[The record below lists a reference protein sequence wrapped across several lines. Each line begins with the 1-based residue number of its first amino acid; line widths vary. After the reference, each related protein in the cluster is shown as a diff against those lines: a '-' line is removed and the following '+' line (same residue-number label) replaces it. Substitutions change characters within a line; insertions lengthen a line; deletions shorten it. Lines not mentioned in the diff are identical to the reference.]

1 MYDREA
7 LLAAVDLAALADDL
21 LGGHVGSQRSPMWHC
36 PNPQHAQTGRTPPL
50 SIFHSHQGEQRWR
63 CHGCGDGGTAID
75 LVVACKG
82 GSVRDALGYLAG
94 RVGHHDHSI
103 DWTPTGRSAMSR
115 RPVERGCRD
124 REGLQRYVDECAA
137 TLWEPDGRAIRR
149 WLTNIR
155 GIPADVLEENRIG
168 ADLGSR
174 RQDRPAGMPRAL
186 GAVLP
191 TISQGQVVY
200 AQIRV
205 PHPAPGRPRYMNPT
219 SDLAPNPRV
228 TRMRPVE
235 CRRPEVIVTE
245 GAIDAL
251 SAATAGYRAVGVLSA
266 AYGDEAV
273 AVALAR
279 LPQPLV
285 LALDADEAGQAGA
298 DRLTALLETRGRT
311 PVRLDIREGDLN
323 DAMRRSDDWPTRLDA
338 AVEQATSA
346 QRSVGASL
354 ER

>member
-7 LLAAVDLAALADDL
+7 LLAAVDLADLADDL
-21 LGGHVGSQRSPMWHC
+21 LGAHVGPLRSPKWHC

-50 SIFHSHQGEQRWR
+50 SIFHSHHGEQRWR

-82 GSVRDALGYLAG
+82 GNVRDALDFLAG
-94 RVGHHDHSI
+94 RVGHPDCGG
-103 DWTPTGRSAMSR
+103 DWSPPARPAVKRS
-115 RPVERGCRD
+115 PVDRACRD
-124 REGLQRYVDECAA
+124 PEGLRRYVDECAER
-137 TLWEPDGRAIRR
+137 LWKPEGRAIRR
-149 WLTNIR
+149 WLTNVR
-155 GIPADVLEENRIG
+155 GIPADVLDANRIG
-168 ADLGSR
+168 ADLGAR
-174 RQDRPAGMPRAL
+174 RQERPDGMPRDL

-191 TISQGQVVY
+191 TIAQGEVTY

-205 PHPAPGRPRYMNPT
+205 PHPDPGRPRYLNPT

-228 TRMRPVE
+228 TRMRPVD

-273 AVALAR
+273 AAALAR
-279 LPQPLV
+279 LRQPLI
-285 LALDADEAGQAGA
+285 LAFDADEAGQAA
-298 DRLTALLETRGRT
+298 SARLTALLEVRGRT
-311 PVRLDIREGDLN
+311 PVRLEIREGDLN
-323 DAMRRSDDWPTRLDA
+323 DAMRRSDDWPARLDH
-338 AVEQATSA
+338 AVEHASSFHP
-346 QRSVGASL
+346 SVGAGL